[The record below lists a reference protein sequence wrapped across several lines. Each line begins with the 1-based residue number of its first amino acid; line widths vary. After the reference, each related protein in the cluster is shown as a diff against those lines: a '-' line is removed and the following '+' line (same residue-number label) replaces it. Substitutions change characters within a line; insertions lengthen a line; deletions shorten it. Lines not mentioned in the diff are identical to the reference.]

1 MNYGRRTG
9 SRTGLGEMAP
19 RPDLGGPWEFLDPRR
34 DCAMAPYTDAH
45 SARLLEK
52 AVTSLILLRSPMWL
66 GDAGPAISVLASL
79 AVQADDLLF
88 DAVASARDQDYTWG
102 EIAGRLG
109 CSAIAARRRYA
120 PYTRRNVFKRW

>member
-1 MNYGRRTG
+1 
-9 SRTGLGEMAP
+9 MAP